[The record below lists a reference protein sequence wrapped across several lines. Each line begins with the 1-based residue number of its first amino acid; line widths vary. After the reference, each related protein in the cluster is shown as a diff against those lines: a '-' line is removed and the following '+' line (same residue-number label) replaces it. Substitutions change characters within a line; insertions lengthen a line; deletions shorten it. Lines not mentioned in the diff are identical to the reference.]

1 MIPQNVNVLA
11 MEPWRIPLVPMM
23 ENVHHANLVILE
35 QNVMN
40 AMMDTLKDPM
50 EVVKSVIVHLLV
62 QQTTPVMPMENVFA
76 REDLSMEPNVTNVL
90 QGFSTFQIANV
101 SQFFA
106 QSINFT

>member
-1 MIPQNVNVLA
+1 
-11 MEPWRIPLVPMM
+11 MM

-40 AMMDTLKDPM
+40 AMMDTLKDLM

-62 QQTTPVMPMENVFA
+62 QQTTPVMPKENVFA
-76 REDLSMEPNVTNVL
+76 REGISMEPNVTNVL

-106 QSINFT
+106 QSIIFT

>member
-11 MEPWRIPLVPMM
+11 LEPWRIPLVPMM

-40 AMMDTLKDPM
+40 AMTDTLKDLM
-50 EVVKSVIVHLLV
+50 EVVKSVIVHLLDPK
-62 QQTTPVMPMENVFA
+62 TAPVMPKENVFA
-76 REDLSMEPNVTNVL
+76 RENLSMESNVTNVL

-101 SQFFA
+101 SQV
-106 QSINFT
+106 FT

>member
-1 MIPQNVNVLA
+1 
-11 MEPWRIPLVPMM
+11 MM

-40 AMMDTLKDPM
+40 AMMDTLKDLM

-62 QQTTPVMPMENVFA
+62 LQTTPVMPKENVIA
-76 REDLSMEPNVTNVL
+76 REDSSMEPNVTNVL

-101 SQFFA
+101 SKI
-106 QSINFT
+106 ST